1 MVRVILG
8 VTLGRK
14 EMGRNSQHP
23 CTVGSGPREANGDT

>member
-1 MVRVILG
+1 MIRVILR

-23 CTVGSGPREANGDT
+23 CTVGSGPREAKGDT